1 MFCTAAQIYELLID
15 NNITE
20 SFGNIKFDFLDVSV
34 NIREKSAIGDLF
46 QEWFAQWLDIND
58 IEYRTSA
65 NTQEFPDFFLHSISN
80 TTNLLEVKTFDYS
93 RSANFDVANLEA
105 YCRSLRTKAYR
116 LDADY
121 LIFAYLLTDSQFKIE
136 KVWSKKIWQ
145 ITGNSDKYPVKCQV
159 KQGAIYNIRPITW
172 FSQRAKFKPFNSRLE
187 FVEALNNTLKQY
199 PKTKIS
205 NNEWLDTVCEN
216 YLFHTGQRL

>member
-1 MFCTAAQIYELLID
+1 MFCNAAQIYELLID

-20 SFGNIKFDFLDVSV
+20 SFGNIEFNFLDVSV

-46 QEWFAQWLDIND
+46 QEWFAQWLEIND
-58 IEYRTSA
+58 IEHRTSA

-80 TTNLLEVKTFDYS
+80 TINLLEVKTFDYS
-93 RSANFDVANLEA
+93 RSANFDVANFEA

-121 LIFAYLLTDSQFKIE
+121 LIFAYLLIDSQFKIE
-136 KVWSKKIWQ
+136 KIWLKKIWQ
-145 ITGNSDKYPVKCQV
+145 ITGNSDRYPVKCQV

-172 FSQRAKFKPFNSRLE
+172 FSRRTKFKPFNSRLE
-187 FVEALNNTLKQY
+187 FATALHKTLKQY
-199 PKTKIS
+199 PKTVIS
-205 NNEWLDTVCEN
+205 NNDWLDTVCEN